1 MKKLLVALSA
11 LLFCYLAWDNLV
23 LLVTSTKFWLGIVET
38 VIAFAIPGIIYEWA
52 MRSRK
57 KKK

>member
-1 MKKLLVALSA
+1 MKKLLVALLA
-11 LLFCYLAWDNLV
+11 LLFCCLAWNDLV
-23 LLVTSTKFWLGIVET
+23 LLVTDSKFWLGIAET
-38 VIAFAIPGIIYEWA
+38 VIAFAIPVAIYEWA